1 MNRRESLLKLGLV
14 GMTALSSGHLSLK
27 MQNVLKR
34 PIPSTE
40 ELLPAVGLG
49 TWQTFDVNDSDEEL
63 APLREV
69 LKTLILKGAKVVD
82 SSPMYGR
89 SEKVVGDLST
99 AENINAQLFIATKV
113 WTSGVDE
120 GKKQMQRSFELLRRS
135 KVDLMQVHNLVDWQ
149 NHLRTLQSWKDEGKV
164 RYIGVTHYLDSMHDK
179 LESIIRTNKIDFIQ
193 VNYSIASRNAEK
205 RLLPFAR
212 ENNVAVIIN
221 RPFEEGALFQRVQG
235 KALPPF
241 AREMDCSSWGQFFL
255 KFILSNENVTCVIP
269 GTSKVKHLI
278 DNLSAGEGRLPNA
291 KEREEMIRLIS

>member
-1 MNRRESLLKLGLV
+1 
-14 GMTALSSGHLSLK
+14 
-27 MQNVLKR
+27 
-34 PIPSTE
+34 
-40 ELLPAVGLG
+40 
-49 TWQTFDVNDSDEEL
+49 
-63 APLREV
+63 LREV